1 MKKINPSLFPAACWF
16 LVSTILLILPG
27 SAFPKDDW
35 LGKIWFD
42 KWVHIG
48 MFSILVVLCC
58 WGLLRSMKEKEK
70 LKKAFIVVGLL
81 GLLYG
86 VGMEFVQKFFVPNRS
101 FDPGDIAA
109 DAVGCL
115 LGVIFS
121 RTRYIKK

>member
-1 MKKINPSLFPAACWF
+1 
-16 LVSTILLILPG
+16 
-27 SAFPKDDW
+27 
-35 LGKIWFD
+35 
-42 KWVHIG
+42 
-48 MFSILVVLCC
+48 
-58 WGLLRSMKEKEK
+58 MKEKEK